1 VPRSRRTR
9 KPPRRR
15 SPAAAAL
22 PKFKPKRIPDRR
34 RKAEER
40 RARREA
46 RHGEHDDI

>member
-1 VPRSRRTR
+1 MARSRKAR

-15 SPAAAAL
+15 SPAAAVL

-40 RARREA
+40 RAEREA
-46 RHGEHDDI
+46 RLVERDDI